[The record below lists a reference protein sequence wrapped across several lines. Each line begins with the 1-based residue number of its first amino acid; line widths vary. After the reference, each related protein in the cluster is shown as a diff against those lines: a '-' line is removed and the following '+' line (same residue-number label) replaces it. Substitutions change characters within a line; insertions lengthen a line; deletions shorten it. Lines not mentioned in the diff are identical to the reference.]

1 MTAQGWPG
9 KLVQISASVHRLH
22 GRGDSPFMPEG
33 RSTDTLVVD
42 QVQLTSEVTYRS
54 QLIQQEWIYVTLG
67 ALSHCCHRW
76 GAPLSWLPEI
86 HSGLTTGMERNQ
98 SSAWYLQVSCSCT
111 VFLCVAQNGGGGSCL
126 ACPGAGF
133 WLPRWGFA
141 CFSALLRFLFVAVD
155 T

>member
-86 HSGLTTGMERNQ
+86 HSGLTTGMERNLVSPGFLFLHSVSVC
-98 SSAWYLQVSCSCT
+98 SSEWGWGLM
-111 VFLCVAQNGGGGSCL
+111 SCL
-126 ACPGAGF
+126 
-133 WLPRWGFA
+133 PRGRILA
-141 CFSALLRFLFVAVD
+141 AQMGLCLF
-155 T
+155 